1 MKLSTKARYATR
13 IMLRLASAGAQ
24 RSQRNMDIA
33 RLERISPDYVAQILM
48 TLKHAGLVTSQ
59 RGAQGGFTI
68 SRDPAA
74 ITVTDVL
81 EAVEGPLCLVPPTKK
96 KEVAEQASVRVTRT
110 LWTRGSEALR
120 DLFADISLKD
130 LAQEVDA
137 LDRATPIVFEI

>member
-1 MKLSTKARYATR
+1 
-13 IMLRLASAGAQ
+13 MLRLASAGAQ

-33 RLERISPDYVAQILM
+33 RLEQISPDYVAQILM

-120 DLFADISLKD
+120 DLFTGISLKD

-137 LDRATPIVFEI
+137 LERATPIVFEI